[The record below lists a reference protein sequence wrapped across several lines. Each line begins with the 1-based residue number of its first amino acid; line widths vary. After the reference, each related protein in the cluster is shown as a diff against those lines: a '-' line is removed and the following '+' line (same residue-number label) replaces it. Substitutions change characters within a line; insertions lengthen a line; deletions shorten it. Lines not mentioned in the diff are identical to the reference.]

1 MAQEIERKFLINRD
15 HVDVQKLLQTNPTCI
30 RQGYIMSDTT
40 GVVRVRIAN
49 DTAFL
54 TIKGPSIGIT
64 RDEFEYSIPKP
75 DAESMLDKMCTKVLV
90 KKRFYH
96 PLEDGLT
103 VELDV
108 FDQLDLYL
116 AEVELPSE
124 QTTFA
129 KPDWFTEEVSNDPKY
144 FNNNII
150 KRLE

>member
-1 MAQEIERKFLINRD
+1 
-15 HVDVQKLLQTNPTCI
+15 
-30 RQGYIMSDTT
+30 
-40 GVVRVRIAN
+40 
-49 DTAFL
+49 
-54 TIKGPSIGIT
+54 
-64 RDEFEYSIPKP
+64 
-75 DAESMLDKMCTKVLV
+75 MLDKMCTKVLV

-96 PLEDGLT
+96 PLRDGLT

-129 KPDWFTEEVSNDPKY
+129 KPDWFTEDVSNDPKY